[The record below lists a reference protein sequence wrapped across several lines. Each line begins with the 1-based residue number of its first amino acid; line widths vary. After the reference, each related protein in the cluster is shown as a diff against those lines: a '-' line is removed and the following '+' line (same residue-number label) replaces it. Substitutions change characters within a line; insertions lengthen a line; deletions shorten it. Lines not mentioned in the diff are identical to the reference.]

1 MRLPSI
7 RLSLRARLALL
18 YTGLLAGALLLFGG
32 GGFVILRDQLERS
45 FDLSLQANAEHA
57 GGAFALDVTADGR
70 LQPSV
75 RLLEQFASTG
85 GRVVVL
91 DPQGHPL
98 ADSAPASPSLPIDAG
113 DLALATRHEHDI
125 RSVIASGKAYR
136 LAVEPIIA
144 GSGLLGYVAWANPTT
159 DLDNLLRTIGL
170 ALVLGGLALV
180 GLALLVGWLVARRAL
195 GPMVEVTETARA
207 ISLSGD
213 FAARVQAPTPHDE
226 VGELALAFNE
236 MLVALE
242 ENHQALQRFL
252 GDASHQLRTP
262 LTSMRANLELA
273 KRADL
278 PAEERQAL
286 LADAAAE
293 AARMAGLVADLL
305 ALARAEA
312 GVRLQFAPVQIDEV
326 LVECVRQQR
335 PAAGDVRV
343 SLNQVEPARVLG
355 DRDRLKELLLI
366 LVDNAVRYSPPHG
379 QVSASLEARDG
390 QAVIIIADTGIGLS
404 DDEIPHLFERLYR
417 GRQARA
423 MRPAGTGLGL
433 AIARWITEAHG
444 GTIAIRNRSPVGA
457 EAEVKLPTVD

>member
-1 MRLPSI
+1 MRLPPI

-32 GGFVILRDQLERS
+32 GGFFILRDQLERS
-45 FDLSLQANAEHA
+45 FDVGLLANAEHA
-57 GGAFALDVTADGR
+57 AGAFALDVTADGR
-70 LQPSV
+70 LQPEG
-75 RLLEQFASTG
+75 RLLEQLASTG

-91 DPQGHPL
+91 DVQGHPL
-98 ADSAPASPSLPIDAG
+98 ADSAPASPALPLDAS
-113 DLALATRHEHDI
+113 DLVLATRHEHDV
-125 RSVIASGKAYR
+125 RSLAVSGKGYR

-144 GSGLLGYVAWANPTT
+144 GSGLVGYVAWANPTA
-159 DLDNLLRTIGL
+159 DLDTLLRTVAL
-170 ALVLGGLALV
+170 ALLFGGLVLV
-180 GLALLVGWLVARRAL
+180 GLALLVGWLLARRAL
-195 GPMVEVTETARA
+195 APMVEVTETARA

-213 FAARVQAPTPHDE
+213 FAARVQAQTPHDE

-262 LTSMRANLELA
+262 LTSMRANLDLA
-273 KRADL
+273 KRPDL
-278 PAEERQAL
+278 PEQERQAL

-293 AARMAGLVADLL
+293 AERMAGLVADLL

-366 LVDNAVRYSPPHG
+366 LVDNAVRYTPPQG
-379 QVSASLEARDG
+379 GVSASLQVRDG
-390 QAVIIIADTGIGLS
+390 HAIISVVDTGIGLTNE
-404 DDEIPHLFERLYR
+404 EIPHLFDRLYR

-444 GTIAIRNRSPVGA
+444 GTIAIRNRSPRGA
-457 EAEVKLPTVD
+457 EAEVRLPTVD

>member
-1 MRLPSI
+1 MRPLPS

-32 GGFVILRDQLERS
+32 GGFLILRDQLEGS
-45 FDLSLQANAEHA
+45 FDVGLVANVEHA
-57 GGAFALDVTADGR
+57 AGAFAVDVSAAGR
-70 LQPSV
+70 LQPEG

-91 DPQGHPL
+91 DPQGHML
-98 ADSAPASPSLPIDAG
+98 ADSAPASRALPIDAG
-113 DLALATRHEHDI
+113 DLELAARHQHGI
-125 RSVIASGKAYR
+125 RSLTVSGKAYR
-136 LAVEPIIA
+136 LAVEPITT
-144 GSGLLGYVAWANPTT
+144 GNGLVGYVGWANPTA
-159 DLDNLLRTIGL
+159 DLDNLLSAVGL
-170 ALVLGGLALV
+170 ALLFAGLVLGGV
-180 GLALLVGWLVARRAL
+180 ALLVGWLVAGRAL
-195 GPMVEVTETARA
+195 APMVDVTQTARA

-213 FAARVQAPTPHDE
+213 FAARVQAQTPHDE

-273 KRADL
+273 NRPNL
-278 PAEERQAL
+278 PQLERQAL

-293 AARMAGLVADLL
+293 AERMAGLVADLL

-312 GVRLQFAPVQIDEV
+312 GVRLEFAPVQIDEV

-343 SLNQVEPARVLG
+343 SLNRVEPARVLG

-366 LVDNAVRYSPPHG
+366 LVDNSVRYTPPHG
-379 QVSASLEARDG
+379 RVSASLEVRDG
-390 QAVIIIADTGIGLS
+390 EAILKVADTGIGLAEE
-404 DDEIPHLFERLYR
+404 EIPHLFDRLYR

-433 AIARWITEAHG
+433 AIARWIAEAHG
-444 GTIAIRNRSPVGA
+444 GTIAMRNLPAGGA
-457 EAEVKLPTVD
+457 EAEVRLPTAG

>member
-1 MRLPSI
+1 MTRSPI
-7 RLSLRARLALL
+7 RLTLRARLALL

-45 FDLSLQANAEHA
+45 FDQSLLANAEHA
-57 GGAFALDVTADGR
+57 GGAFALDVTPGGQ
-70 LQPSV
+70 LQPSL
-75 RLLEQFASTG
+75 RLLGQLASTG

-91 DPQGHPL
+91 DRQGHAL
-98 ADSAPASPSLPIDAG
+98 ADSAPAAPPLPIDAG
-113 DLALATRHEHDI
+113 DLAAATRHEHDI
-125 RSVIASGKAYR
+125 RSVVASGKASR
-136 LAVEPIIA
+136 LAVEPISA
-144 GSGLLGYVAWANPTT
+144 GTGLVGFVAWASPTT

-170 ALVLGGLALV
+170 ALMLGGLALAGV
-180 GLALLVGWLVARRAL
+180 ALAVGWLLARRAL
-195 GPMVEVTETARA
+195 APMVEVTETARS

-213 FAARVQAPTPHDE
+213 FAARVQAQTPHDE

-273 KRADL
+273 RRADL
-278 PAEERQAL
+278 PEQERQAL

-293 AARMAGLVADLL
+293 VARMAGLVADLL

-312 GVRLQFAPVQIDEV
+312 GVRLQSAPVQLDEILMEV
-326 LVECVRQQR
+326 VRQQQ
-335 PAAGDVRV
+335 PAAGEVRV
-343 SLNQVEPARVLG
+343 SLSQVEPARVLG

-366 LVDNAVRYSPPHG
+366 LVDNAVRYTPPHG
-379 QVSASLEARDG
+379 QVSASLETRDG
-390 QAVIIIADTGIGLS
+390 QAIITIADTGIGLA
-404 DDEIPHLFERLYR
+404 DDEIPHLFERLFR

-433 AIARWITEAHG
+433 AIARWISQAHG
-444 GTIAIRNRSPVGA
+444 GTITMRNRSPVGTQV
-457 EAEVKLPTVD
+457 EVTIPIVE